1 MGNDRTEELLLQLI
15 QDMAEVKAKLNN
27 IDEQKLSSRVDW
39 LEAQAREQDRVIK
52 TLENREAILEEFIR
66 NNMNEAN
73 KSNKAV
79 WTSIG
84 IAFLTAALSFLIIY
98 NRRDIMKLDIKARLR
113 NKYFWVSML
122 SLVVLLL
129 DQLGIK
135 LPVDINEIGGTI
147 LSIAVLLGII
157 VDNGSEGFSDKHE

>member
-79 WTSIG
+79 WASIG
-84 IAFLTAALSFLIIY
+84 IAFLTAALSFLI
-98 NRRDIMKLDIKARLR
+98 NLR
-113 NKYFWVSML
+113 
-122 SLVVLLL
+122 
-129 DQLGIK
+129 
-135 LPVDINEIGGTI
+135 
-147 LSIAVLLGII
+147 
-157 VDNGSEGFSDKHE
+157 